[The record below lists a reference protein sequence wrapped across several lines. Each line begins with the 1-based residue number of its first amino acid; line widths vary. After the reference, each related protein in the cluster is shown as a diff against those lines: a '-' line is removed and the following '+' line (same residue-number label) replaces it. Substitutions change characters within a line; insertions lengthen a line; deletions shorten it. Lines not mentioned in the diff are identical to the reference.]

1 MEHSMRLRGFKNSG
15 KGQKGWAESFMIF
28 DKSFVKDWLY
38 ISARLWAFRALAFFC
53 FCLDPGRS
61 RMQTGSYGPTQ
72 LGCHQRSGGLGSP
85 SRECPFGGLRV
96 VDSHLWLEAVPG
108 LYLNRSWQS
117 RTPIP
122 HDVTD
127 MSCLVTN
134 LTDFIAK
141 LFTRLEASAETDTY
155 GLLRHVNLTE
165 AHRGIVTSSLS
176 EKLTGRRPLWSIF
189 WKLLTHSRHNYQ
201 AATRFKMFPC
211 RFTLAWKTSVW
222 FCDLCW
228 FYSFPIS
235 FFWMH
240 VAWWF
245 WCIA

>member
-1 MEHSMRLRGFKNSG
+1 MKNQAMEHSMRLRGFKNSG

-28 DKSFVKDWLY
+28 DKMFARCLCFFALTLVVPGANRILWTNSTWLPPKVRWVGKPKSWMPLRRPPGCWQRLVTWG
-38 ISARLWAFRALAFFC
+38 SARAVFEQILAKSHAHSSWCDWYVLFGDEPDWFHC
-53 FCLDPGRS
+53 QIVHNTRS
-61 RMQTGSYGPTQ
+61 V
-72 LGCHQRSGGLGSP
+72 
-85 SRECPFGGLRV
+85 CP
-96 VDSHLWLEAVPG
+96 
-108 LYLNRSWQS
+108 
-117 RTPIP
+117 
-122 HDVTD
+122 
-127 MSCLVTN
+127 M
-134 LTDFIAK
+134 
-141 LFTRLEASAETDTY
+141 DTY
-155 GLLRHVNLTE
+155 ELLRHVNLTE